1 VSTPT
6 RGPLVDLSGRV
17 AIVTGAARGQGA
29 AEVAL
34 FAGLGATVVATDLLE
49 DELADLAAAVGPA
62 VSVHRHDVSARAD
75 WDRVVRAAVA
85 EHGRLDI
92 LVNNAGVYRTGD
104 VVSWPEEDLRSVLD
118 INLVGPILGMQAA
131 APEMAE
137 GGSIVN
143 VASISGLRG
152 HAGALPYAT
161 SKWGLRGASRSAA
174 RELAPRGIRV
184 NCVCP
189 GSVDTPMI
197 ADSTMDLS
205 HLPIPRRGTA
215 DEVAGLV
222 AYLAS
227 DASGYCTGADFVV
240 DGGSTA

>member
-1 VSTPT
+1 MYK
-6 RGPLVDLSGRV
+6 R
-17 AIVTGAARGQGA
+17 Q
-29 AEVAL
+29 
-34 FAGLGATVVATDLLE
+34 
-49 DELADLAAAVGPA
+49 
-62 VSVHRHDVSARAD
+62 
-75 WDRVVRAAVA
+75 
-85 EHGRLDI
+85 
-92 LVNNAGVYRTGD
+92 VYRTGD
-104 VVSWPEEDLRSVLD
+104 IVAWPEEDLRSVLD
-118 INLVGPILGMQAA
+118 INLIGPILGMQAA
-131 APEMAE
+131 APAMGE

-215 DEVAGLV
+215 DEVAGMV

-227 DASGYCTGADFVV
+227 DASAYCTGADFVV
-240 DGGSTA
+240 DGGATA

>member
-1 VSTPT
+1 MST
-6 RGPLVDLSGRV
+6 PLVDLTGKV
-17 AIVTGAARGQGA
+17 AVVTGAARGQGA

-34 FAGLGATVVATDLLE
+34 FRQLGAAVVATDVLE
-49 DELADLAAAVGPA
+49 EEG
-62 VSVHRHDVSARAD
+62 VHHHDVTSRAD
-75 WDRVVRAAVA
+75 WDRVVAAAVA
-85 EHGRLDI
+85 EHGRVDV

-104 VVSWPEEDLRSVLD
+104 IVTWPEDDLRALLEV
-118 INLVGPILGMQAA
+118 NLFGPIFGMQAVVPA
-131 APEMAE
+131 MTE

-143 VASISGLRG
+143 VGSISGLRG
-152 HAGALPYAT
+152 HGGALPYAT
-161 SKWGLRGASRSAA
+161 SKWGLRGATRSAA

-205 HLPIPRRGTA
+205 HLPLPRRGTP

-227 DASGYCTGADFVV
+227 DASAYCTGADFVV
-240 DGGSTA
+240 DGGATA